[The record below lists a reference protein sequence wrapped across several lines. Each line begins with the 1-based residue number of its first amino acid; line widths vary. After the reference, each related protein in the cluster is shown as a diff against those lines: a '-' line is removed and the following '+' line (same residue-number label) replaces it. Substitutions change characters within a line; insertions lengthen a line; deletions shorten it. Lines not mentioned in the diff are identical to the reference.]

1 MTGDATRTLSRNRD
15 ARRARFEALLVSMA
29 LAGNNGASYLVTV
42 IAARLL
48 VPAVFGEFS
57 SLFAVLVIGV
67 VPAMGL
73 QTVVALR
80 VARAESRGARPR
92 EAGSLLSL
100 GLTTSA
106 AVTTVAF
113 ALAPV
118 LVALLYLDTAAPALW
133 LAASLAPLT
142 LLGLFHGLLQGTRR
156 FAALAVLI
164 SLEGVGK
171 IGGTLTGLLLFRSS
185 EGALA
190 GAAIGSL
197 AVATTGWLIC
207 GRPRPVAGGVRHAT
221 EVLHAA
227 QAMFALVLLVN
238 VDLVLARHHLPP
250 DEAGGYAIG
259 AVITKIAYWLPQAV
273 GVVVLPR
280 MAHAEDR
287 GRAVPIALA
296 VCAGLDAVVV
306 AGCVLLESTVVGLVG
321 GAGYASID
329 LAVWP
334 FALAGSFLALAQ
346 ILLFSRIASADR
358 RSTALVWAAVAL
370 EIILVTGWL
379 HGSTGQVVTA
389 AVVSTCALT
398 TIGGL
403 IEYLRGR
410 AARSARRS
418 RA

>member
-1 MTGDATRTLSRNRD
+1 MTGDAVRTLSRDRD
-15 ARRARFEALLVSMA
+15 ARRARIEALVVSVA

-48 VPAVFGEFS
+48 VPATFGEFS

-80 VARAESRGARPR
+80 VARADAAGR
-92 EAGSLLSL
+92 EPGRREEGPLLSL
-100 GLTTSA
+100 GITTSA
-106 AVTTVAF
+106 AVTVVAF

-118 LVALLYLDTAAPALW
+118 LVALLHLDGAAPALW
-133 LAASLAPLT
+133 LAGSLAPLT

-156 FAALAVLI
+156 FGALAVLI
-164 SLEGVGK
+164 GLEGLGK
-171 IGGTLTGLLLFRSS
+171 IGGTLTGLLLSRTST
-185 EGALA
+185 GALA

-197 AVATTGWLIC
+197 AVAITGWLIC

-238 VDLVLARHHLPP
+238 VDLVLARHHLPAE
-250 DEAGGYAIG
+250 EAGGYAIG
-259 AVITKIAYWLPQAV
+259 AVVTKIAYWLPQAV

-287 GRAVPIALA
+287 RRAVPIALA
-296 VCAGLDAVVV
+296 VCAALDAVVV

-334 FALAGSFLALAQ
+334 FALAGSFLALVQ

-358 RSTALVWAAVAL
+358 RSTALVWAAVVL
-370 EIILVTGWL
+370 EIVLVTGWL

-398 TIGGL
+398 TVGGL
-403 IEYLRGR
+403 IEYLAGRG
-410 AARSARRS
+410 ARRS
-418 RA
+418 RE